1 MRINV
6 AQLKVGM
13 TMYYFNN
20 IYIYRG
26 GGGKKSKRSVER
38 MKERDRENERK
49 NFSFFLSGC
58 LLQEMRNPFI
68 GFPNDFH

>member
-6 AQLKVGM
+6 TQIIVGM

-38 MKERDRENERK
+38 IKERDREEEN
-49 NFSFFLSGC
+49 FFLFLGM
-58 LLQEMRNPFI
+58 LLH
-68 GFPNDFH
+68 GV